1 MVSLPIDVS
10 TMTCTIRMHVQYTK
24 IFYQLGMR
32 KVSGPACYVFR
43 VCSFVRLR
51 GHVHKTMCHAA
62 SARTN
67 YYQCTS
73 VTPRSSRM

>member
-1 MVSLPIDVS
+1 MVSLPIDAS
-10 TMTCTIRMHVQYTK
+10 TMTCAIHMHVQYTK
-24 IFYQLGMR
+24 IFYQLGTR
-32 KVSGPACYVFR
+32 KVSGPAFYNVFR

-67 YYQCTS
+67 YY
-73 VTPRSSRM
+73 